1 MENIFVFFED
11 MVFTQKYKPRTNE
24 KYSPKR
30 TTEIKCWKIK
40 EDQPNITKNHIKYI
54 YHKNCEKLMKGKWK
68 K

>member
-30 TTEIKCWKIK
+30 TTKIKCWKIK
-40 EDQPNITKNHIKYI
+40 EDQPNITKKSYQIHLSQ
-54 YHKNCEKLMKGKWK
+54 EL
-68 K
+68 